1 MDNNDV
7 TTAVEQM
14 KINFHHRYSHLSW
27 EDVEYIYQKALG
39 YYLSLAFPLR
49 HDLLELPASRIGD
62 LRLIREVM
70 ENGVERL
77 GISSLTA
84 YSENGMSYTFDSSMF
99 DSKFISMIIP
109 EGKVIVF

>member
-7 TTAVEQM
+7 ATAVEQM
-14 KINFHHRYSHLSW
+14 KINFQHRYSHLSW
-27 EDVEYIYQKALG
+27 EDVEYISQKALC

-62 LRLIREVM
+62 LRLIRELM
-70 ENGVERL
+70 ENVVERL